1 MDIRLAYTERGEGF
15 PLLLL
20 HGNGESSA
28 YFQGQMEAFSAV
40 RRVIAVDT
48 RGHGRSPRGDMPF
61 TLTQFAD
68 DLRAFMDTLQ
78 IPKADILGF
87 SDGGNIALLFALR
100 YPTRVR
106 RLIVNGANLF
116 PLGMKPL
123 SLFVIWLVY
132 GLTACTVRLFR
143 HGVRTHALYRL
154 MAREPRIRPEALARL
169 TMPVLVVVGTHD
181 MIRLKHTRLIV
192 SSLPHGRLAVL
203 AGGHT
208 VALDRPEVFNNTV
221 LAFLAEAPD
230 QPTTRNQTADRLAE
244 PASDCAP

>member
-1 MDIRLAYTERGEGF
+1 MDIQLAYTERGEGY

-28 YFQGQMEAFSAV
+28 YFQGQMEPFAAV

-61 TLTQFAD
+61 TLSQFAD
-68 DLRAFMDTLQ
+68 DLCAFMDRLH

-116 PLGMKPL
+116 PSGMTPL

-132 GLTACTVRLFR
+132 GLTACTARLFR
-143 HGVRTHALYRL
+143 RGVHTHALYRL
-154 MAREPRIRPEALARL
+154 MAWEPHIRAETLARL
-169 TMPVLVVVGTHD
+169 TIPVLVVVGTHD
-181 MIRLKHTRLIV
+181 MIRMKHTRLIV

-208 VALDRPEVFNNTV
+208 VALDRPEAFNETV
-221 LAFLAEAPD
+221 LAFLADAPN
-230 QPTTRNQTADRLAE
+230 QPAT
-244 PASDCAP
+244 

>member
-28 YFQGQMEAFSAV
+28 YFQGQMEPLARV

-48 RGHGRSPRGDMPF
+48 RGHGVSSRGEMPF
-61 TLTQFAD
+61 TLSQFTD
-68 DLRAFMDTLQ
+68 DLRAFMDVQQ

-100 YPTRVR
+100 YPARVR

-116 PLGMKPL
+116 PSGMKLPSFL
-123 SLFVIWLVY
+123 MIWLVY
-132 GLTACTVRLFR
+132 GFTACTARLFR
-143 HGVRTHALYRL
+143 RGVRIHALYRL
-154 MAREPRIRPEALARL
+154 MAREPHIRPEELARL
-169 TMPVLVVVGTHD
+169 TMPVLVVVGSHD
-181 MIRLKHTRLIV
+181 MIREKHTRLIA

-208 VALDRPEVFNNTV
+208 VALDRPEAFNETV

-230 QPTTRNQTADRLAE
+230 QPDPESGATLQAE